1 MTSQQ
6 FSPDLPDFTTEN
18 SAGVVNVQTATV
30 TAGTSAEFGLSGVAS
45 YSVFLEGIGN
55 DPIIVAFIAA
65 ANATLTAPLN
75 VVVFS
80 AVSDPLVSVGT
91 YMLQLPSY
99 GELLT
104 LIVQSASVDVAV
116 TVLSSNRPVDKP
128 NINEDY
134 NPSGPYI
141 QRGPFVAATAQPL
154 TSETNGNSLYVS
166 NVECGLT
173 AVASGAGLL
182 EYWYV
187 DFLGNTWTQPIAAL
201 VAGVPVFVERGLP
214 WGVGGFYFTPTA
226 SDAAGT
232 ITVYAQPIR
241 N

>member
-18 SAGVVNVQTATV
+18 SAGIVNAETEFIA
-30 TAGTSAEFGLSGVAS
+30 AGTSHEFGLSGVAS
-45 YSVFLEGIGN
+45 YSVFVESAST
-55 DPIIVAFIAA
+55 DPIIAVFVAA
-65 ANATLTAPLN
+65 ANQQLTSPLN
-75 VVVFS
+75 LVVFS
-80 AVSDPLVSVGT
+80 AITDPLSSAAT
-91 YMLQLPSY
+91 YMVQLPSY
-99 GELLT
+99 GELVT
-104 LIVQSASVDVAV
+104 VIAQSAGADLSV

-134 NPSGPYI
+134 NPNGPYS
-141 QRGPFVAATAQPL
+141 QRGPFVAGTAQPL
-154 TSETNGNSLYVS
+154 LSGTNGNSLYVS

-187 DFLGNTWTQPIAAL
+187 DFLGNTWHQPIAAL
-201 VAGVPVFVERGLP
+201 VANVPVFLDRGLP

-232 ITVYAQPIR
+232 ITLFAQPIR